1 MNNSGVNKKKVL
13 VIVFLIL
20 TLAAGFATISAILS
34 GVVVT
39 GLSIVGF
46 KSAKKMGNQPTTQ
59 TTTIVQPSGDK
70 VAFERER
77 IDLGWRNDGCYYT
90 IIRMVD
96 GAVYPAGGEYVVL
109 KKYGSVPSVEYSQFY
124 AETGQLK
131 PYLVE
136 YNLGTDDF
144 SDLIDGSMVV
154 NNPEIFSGR
163 TDMIFKVID
172 MDSDILKTAAD
183 YQSEKDSR
191 LGNLIV
197 NAFGVV
203 VVGFASVLGVILAI
217 IQFIT
222 AFVSFSVFVVFLI
235 LFLVFL
241 SKKQKEK
248 EQRKYD

>member
-1 MNNSGVNKKKVL
+1 MKNSGVNKKKVL

-20 TLAAGFATISAILS
+20 TLAAGFATISALLS

-39 GLSIVGF
+39 GLSIYGF

-59 TTTIVQPSGDK
+59 TTTISQPSGDK

-77 IDLGWRNDGCYYT
+77 LDLGWRNDGCYYT
-90 IIRMVD
+90 IIHIID
-96 GAVYPAGGEYVVL
+96 GGVYPAGGEYVVL
-109 KKYGSVPSVEYSQFY
+109 KKYGSVPSVEYSQYY
-124 AETGQLK
+124 AETGQLN

-172 MDSDILKTAAD
+172 MDRDILKTAAD
-183 YQSEKDSR
+183 YQNEKDRR

-203 VVGFASVLGVILAI
+203 VVGFASILGVILAI

-241 SKKQKEK
+241 SKNQKEK
-248 EQRKYD
+248 ELRKYD